1 MSTITY
7 YFTGTGNS
15 LKVAKD
21 LTRYLGD
28 AKLVSIRQERLT
40 EELFTEAKVIGFVVP
55 TYFRGIPKLVGQF
68 IDHLEIR
75 NKSPYIFAVS
85 TYGEGNGIGIVS
97 QQIEKHL
104 AQKGL
109 ALSAYFPVQMPNNGP
124 TKEHVTT
131 AEEKALLFSEANKM
145 IPVIGEK
152 IREFQ
157 VTSTKHNRFR
167 NIIDQFIN
175 NRMYLSTRKPLD
187 KGFHVD
193 DKCTGCSTCSKV
205 CPANNIQMVDGKP
218 KWKLQN
224 CQYCMACLQW
234 CPNLAIQYNKETIGV
249 ERYHH
254 PEIKVGELFQ

>member
-1 MSTITY
+1 MNTIIY

-21 LTRYLGD
+21 LSRYLD
-28 AKLVSIRQERLT
+28 NAKLVSIRQERLT
-40 EELFTEAKVIGFVVP
+40 EELFTEAGVIGFVVP

-68 IDHLEIR
+68 IDHLDIR
-75 NKSPYIFAVS
+75 NKSPYIFVVS
-85 TYGEGNGIGIVS
+85 TYGERNGMGIVD

-104 AQKGL
+104 AKKGL
-109 ALSAYFPVQMPNNGP
+109 SLAAYFPVLMPNNGP

-131 AEEKALLFSEANKM
+131 AEEKALLFNDASRM
-145 IPVIGEK
+145 IPVIAEK

-157 VTSTKHNRFR
+157 VTSTKHNKFR
-167 NIIDQFIN
+167 NIMGRFLN
-175 NRMYLSTRKPLD
+175 NRMYMSTKKPLD
-187 KGFHVD
+187 EGFYVD
-193 DKCTGCSTCSKV
+193 ENCTGCSTCSKV

-218 KWKLQN
+218 KWKLKD
-224 CQYCMACLQW
+224 CQLCVACLQW
-234 CPNLAIQYNKETIGV
+234 CPKAAIQYNKETIGV